1 MKRKLSLWQVILSVA
16 AALGAAW
23 FLIPL
28 VFCGILNIG
37 NGCGL
42 AVCFLVLALTLY
54 WERLK
59 DAASRSRAVKI
70 MLRTVVA
77 LLCAGAAWTVAMTA
91 CIISVSLQTPPPD
104 APLIVLGS
112 MVRGDVPSA
121 DLQSRID
128 TASAYLKE
136 HPQVKCI
143 ASGGQGRNESVTE
156 ASAIKK
162 ALVADGIEPSRI
174 LMEEESTNTRKN
186 FEYSLKLAEENGLG
200 TTFAVVTDDYH
211 AFRACYTAKKVGAE
225 AYAVPARTP
234 FRILPSCWSRE
245 VLALTKYLLLG

>member
-1 MKRKLSLWQVILSVA
+1 MDRKLSLWQKILSA
-16 AALGAAW
+16 AATAGAVW

-28 VFCGILNIG
+28 VLCGILNIG

-42 AVCFLVLALTLY
+42 AVCFVLIVLALN
-54 WERLK
+54 WEK
-59 DAASRSRAVKI
+59 FKEAANRSRGVKI
-70 MLRTVVA
+70 VLRTAVA
-77 LLCAGAAWTVAMTA
+77 LLCAGAAWTAAMTV
-91 CIISVSLQTPPPD
+91 CILSVSVQTPPPD

-136 HPQVKCI
+136 HPKAKCI

-156 ASAIKK
+156 AFAIKK

-186 FEYSLKLAEENGLG
+186 FEYSLQIAKDNGLG
-200 TTFAVVTDDYH
+200 TTFAIVTDDYH
-211 AFRACYTAKKVGAE
+211 AFRACYTAKKVGIQ
-225 AYAVPARTP
+225 AYAVPAETP
-234 FRILPSCWSRE
+234 WYILPSCWSRE